1 MAIYLDA
8 NALWSWR
15 TFTEGDRLA
24 VSIVARQ
31 LGQEVLIPWI
41 AAREGEAE
49 YRRSLQEAVDDL
61 DRAFNTLE
69 RRFASSFDRSTQP
82 RPPVDHYVAIWL
94 QRLEEFAVILPKNEG
109 DALVALEREIS
120 GTPPAAPRTPRK
132 VGRGGR
138 DVAIWLS
145 IARHHASTVEE
156 GHLLSNDKVFSD
168 GHGGLNEDLRSDLG
182 DTAGNMYVY
191 TDLPTFLARLGTT
204 APGRHL
210 TLPDLQ
216 KFATAALAEALT
228 NSPEVTLAAWGRE
241 PPARW
246 RYTARLEGAQ
256 PTEVLEQRRYE
267 QGDDAV
273 TVINARWDM
282 RVACHYHDHN
292 ADPVERGGGV
302 GDIHLE
308 GDVQLFLEERG
319 GSLQSVTVMGMQ
331 LTSNIL
337 ILPAFEGQ
345 EDDIFVTQ
353 IPTGL

>member
-49 YRRSLQEAVDDL
+49 YRRSLQDAVDDL

-69 RRFASSFDRSTQP
+69 RRFDFPFDRSTRP
-82 RPPVDHYVAIWL
+82 RPPVDYHVGIWL
-94 QRLEEFAVILPKNEG
+94 QRLEEFAVILPKDEG
-109 DALVALEREIS
+109 DALKALEREIS

-132 VGRGGR
+132 AGRGGR

-145 IARHHASTVEE
+145 IARHHASTAEE
-156 GHLLSNDKVFSD
+156 GHLLSNDKVFSN
-168 GHGGLNEDLRSDLG
+168 GTGTLSEDLRSDLG
-182 DTAGNMYVY
+182 DTAGPMHVY
-191 TDLPTFLARLGTT
+191 TDLSTFLARLGTT

-210 TLPDLQ
+210 ALPELQ
-216 KFATAALAEALT
+216 GLATAALAEALT
-228 NSPEVTLAAWGRE
+228 KSPEVTLAVWGRE

-246 RYTARLEGAQ
+246 RYTARLEDAQ
-256 PTEVLEQRRYE
+256 PTEILEQRRYE

-273 TVINARWDM
+273 IVVNAHWDM
-282 RVACHYHDHN
+282 RIACHYRDHN
-292 ADPVERGGGV
+292 ADPAASGGSV
-302 GDIHLE
+302 RDILIE
-308 GDVQLFLEERG
+308 GDVQLFFDERG
-319 GSLQSVTVMGMQ
+319 GNLHSATIMGIQ
-331 LTSNIL
+331 LTSNTL
-337 ILPAFEGQ
+337 ILPAFED
-345 EDDIFVTQ
+345 EEHDVFVTQ
-353 IPTGL
+353 VPADL